1 VVNIELENAAPI
13 LYLTAMLQWERT
25 APPDGHHGV
34 LSDRPAHNTQISRM
48 AYVLELVPDGNAEDA
63 FQPLATHTRRNDGH
77 SYISKDASWM
87 SNPYHL
93 MHGWYLEGR
102 TSLEQKKDILQ
113 KLTRLGLSHTLA
125 GSFEG
130 PLEGR

>member
-1 VVNIELENAAPI
+1 
-13 LYLTAMLQWERT
+13 
-25 APPDGHHGV
+25 
-34 LSDRPAHNTQISRM
+34 M

-63 FQPLATHTRRNDGH
+63 FQTLATHTRRNDGH

-113 KLTRLGLSHTLA
+113 KLTRLGLSQRFVNCA
-125 GSFEG
+125 DDFV
-130 PLEGR
+130 EGRSIKKYLPTEEDAAEIMRMAGDTEEA